1 MAAPTT
7 LPSHTDPLGEILHV
21 LRLSGTLYCRSEFT
35 APWGIDLPPLEEC
48 MMFHVVTS
56 GQCWL
61 ELEGEEPVLLQHG
74 SLALVPHG
82 KGHIMRSD
90 PEAPADPL
98 FDLPVEKLSERYEV
112 LHHGG
117 GGEYSQTICVV
128 VRFQQAASDRL
139 MKLLPS
145 VLLLEAKDDEEG
157 TWLRST
163 LNFISREAQQ
173 LKPGGETVITRLAD
187 VLVIQMIRSWI
198 DSEPSADRGWFAA
211 IRDKQI
217 GCALTSI
224 HRDPAKQW
232 TVESLAKEASMS
244 RSAFSARF
252 TELVGESAMRYL
264 TWWRMQLAHM
274 QLRESSEPLFT
285 LASRLGYQS
294 EAAFCRAFKRVFGV
308 PTGSVRRAANPSD

>member
-1 MAAPTT
+1 
-7 LPSHTDPLGEILHV
+7 
-21 LRLSGTLYCRSEFT
+21 
-35 APWGIDLPPLEEC
+35 
-48 MMFHVVTS
+48 MFHVVTS

-61 ELEGEEPVLLQHG
+61 EVEGEEAVLLQQG

-90 PEAPADPL
+90 PDAPADPL

-112 LHHGG
+112 LRHGG
-117 GGEYSQTICVV
+117 GGDYSQTICVV
-128 VRFQQAASDRL
+128 VKFQQAASDRL
-139 MKLLPS
+139 MQLLPS
-145 VLLLEAKDDEEG
+145 VLLLEPKDDEEG
-157 TWLRST
+157 SWLRST

-232 TVESLAKEASMS
+232 TVESLAREASMS

-308 PTGSVRRAANPSD
+308 PTGSVRRAVNPND